1 MRKMSLIAL
10 SFAFAAYAHAQ
21 DQPQPPSQDQAQAQD
36 MTDLLKDGFEIKGMA
51 IDPLSGDSEN
61 MWILLQKSE
70 VAAYCLATRVR
81 NVKSFRDGAV
91 CSLFSSAL
99 KK

>member
-1 MRKMSLIAL
+1 MRKKWLIAVL
-10 SFAFAAYAHAQ
+10 FVLAAHAHAQ
-21 DQPQPPSQDQAQAQD
+21 DQPQPQPQPQDQAQD

-61 MWILLQKSE
+61 MWIILQKRE
-70 VAAYCLATRVR
+70 VAAYCLASRIR
-81 NVKSFRDGAV
+81 NVKSFKDGAV
-91 CSLFSSAL
+91 CSLFSNAL

>member
-1 MRKMSLIAL
+1 MRKKPLIAVL
-10 SFAFAAYAHAQ
+10 FVFAAHAHAQ
-21 DQPQPPSQDQAQAQD
+21 DQPQPPSQEQAQD

-61 MWILLQKSE
+61 MWIILQKSE

-81 NVKSFRDGAV
+81 NVKSFRDGAG